1 MPLPWDAALI
11 MSGEEDVVR
20 PNRADL
26 AAPIWLVQLLRSTPA
41 PIPWSRAV
49 RAALALA
56 IPMVVGYALGD
67 IGTGALVS
75 TGALPT
81 VLAESAGPYRYRAL
95 RLGGAAVAGSAGF
108 AVGLLSGPDA
118 LASFVTVVLVAAV
131 SALVSSAGSN
141 ASVAA
146 LQLFIFTVLGT
157 GQHALG
163 VQAELAMASFLA
175 GAGWGLLI
183 ALVGWTV
190 RATTPERTAVAHVF
204 IELAAM
210 LSVQDEATSRAA
222 RHQLTTAMNTAYDR
236 VLSARSWLSGRDE
249 TYRAL
254 LNLLSAATPA
264 VEAGVAMA
272 HTGRKAPPEVID
284 HLAAVATS
292 VLANAPLPP
301 APRRSTSDTDD
312 VLRALY
318 SGLARIG
325 HGADRK
331 RRERASPWSLV
342 REWAASLVS
351 GPLTWLAALRL
362 VLCVALAEGAGLL
375 LPLERSYWITLTVGI
390 VLKPDF
396 GSVFG
401 RAVLR
406 GIGTVVGVGIGAL
419 VLGLGVRGW
428 VLVGLIV
435 VFAAGVA
442 IGKVRNYGILSAF
455 VTPLIIVQVD
465 LASRGDW
472 AVVLARLVDTVLGC
486 AIVLVFG
493 YLLWP
498 GSMRPRVGGRLAEVA
513 DTVGRYVERGLRP
526 APSAEERTDR
536 SRRRRRAYRG
546 LADLRT
552 AFQQSVVEPSAAG
565 RQATAWWPAIVGLER
580 VADAV
585 TEVVVSIER
594 GVRPPDPADVRLL
607 TAALA
612 EFATAVREQR
622 EPVDFPLPESERLS
636 GVAEQVNA
644 AFEAVRGPDFTR
656 SWFPFRRKQG
666 G

>member
-1 MPLPWDAALI
+1 MR
-11 MSGEEDVVR
+11 S
-20 PNRADL
+20 NRADL

-41 PIPWSRAV
+41 PIPWTRAI
-49 RAALALA
+49 RAALAMA
-56 IPMVVGYALGD
+56 VPMAVGYALGD

-81 VLAESAGPYRYRAL
+81 VLAESTGPYRYRAI
-95 RLGGAAVAGSAGF
+95 RLGGAAAAASAGF
-108 AVGLLSGPDA
+108 AAGLLSGA
-118 LASFVTVVLVAAV
+118 NTVASFVTVVLVAAV
-131 SALVSSAGSN
+131 SALVSAAGSN

-146 LQLFIFTVLGT
+146 LQLFVFAVLGT
-157 GQHALG
+157 GQHAMG
-163 VQAELAMASFLA
+163 VPADLAMVCFLL
-175 GAGWGLLI
+175 GGGWGLLV
-183 ALVGWTV
+183 ALAGWTV
-190 RATTPERTAVAHVF
+190 RATSPERTAVAHVF

-210 LSVQDEATSRAA
+210 LSAQDDATSRAA
-222 RHQLTTAMNTAYDR
+222 RHQLTTALNTAYDR
-236 VLSARSWLSGRDE
+236 MLGARSWLSGRDE
-249 TYRAL
+249 TYRSL

-264 VEAGVAMA
+264 VEAGVAMTHA
-272 HTGRKAPPEVID
+272 GRKAPPEVIE
-284 HLAAVATS
+284 HLTAVATA
-292 VLANAPLPP
+292 VLAATPLPP
-301 APRRSTSDTDD
+301 APTLGPERPTDR
-312 VLRALY
+312 VLAALY
-318 SGLARIG
+318 AGLATIG
-325 HGADRK
+325 HGAERK
-331 RRERASPWSLV
+331 RRERTSPWSVL
-342 REWAASLVS
+342 REWAVSLA
-351 GPLTWLAALRL
+351 GPLTWLATLRL
-362 VLCVALAEGAGLL
+362 VLCVALAEGAGLV
-375 LPLERSYWITLTVGI
+375 LPVERSYWITLTVGI

-406 GIGTVVGVGIGAL
+406 GIGTVAGVGIGAL
-419 VLGLGVRGW
+419 VLGAGIQGW
-428 VLVGLIV
+428 LLVGLV
-435 VFAAGVA
+435 VIFAAGVA

-455 VTPLIIVQVD
+455 VTPLIIVQMD

-513 DTVGRYVERGLRP
+513 DTVARYVERGLRP
-526 APSAEERTDR
+526 AESAEERTVR

-552 AFQQSVVEPSAAG
+552 AFQQAVVEPSAAG
-565 RQATAWWPAIVGLER
+565 RQAAAWWPVIVGLER

-585 TEVVVSIER
+585 TEVVVAIER
-594 GVRPPDPADVRLL
+594 GADPPDSADVRLL

-612 EFATAVREQR
+612 EFAAAVREQR
-622 EPVDFPLPESERLS
+622 EPVDVELPDSERLA

-656 SWFPFRRKQG
+656 SWFTFRRRQSG
-666 G
+666 

>member
-1 MPLPWDAALI
+1 MR
-11 MSGEEDVVR
+11 S
-20 PNRADL
+20 NRADL

-41 PIPWSRAV
+41 PIPWTRAV
-49 RAALALA
+49 RAALAMA
-56 IPMVVGYALGD
+56 VPMAVGYAFGD
-67 IGTGALVS
+67 IGAGALVS

-81 VLAESAGPYRYRAL
+81 VLAESAGPYRYRAV
-95 RLGGAAVAGSAGF
+95 RLGGATAAASAGF
-108 AVGLLSGPDA
+108 AAGLLSGA
-118 LASFVTVVLVAAV
+118 NTMASFVTVVLIAAV
-131 SALVSSAGSN
+131 SALISAAGSN

-146 LQLFIFTVLGT
+146 LQLFVFTVLGT
-157 GQHALG
+157 GQHAMG
-163 VQAELAMASFLA
+163 VPADLAMVCFIA
-175 GAGWGLLI
+175 GAGWGLLV
-183 ALVGWTV
+183 ALAGWTV
-190 RATTPERTAVAHVF
+190 RATSPERTAVAHVF

-210 LSVQDEATSRAA
+210 LSAQDEATSRAA
-222 RHQLTTAMNTAYDR
+222 RHQLTTALNTAYDR
-236 VLSARSWLSGRDE
+236 MLGARSWLSGRDE
-249 TYRAL
+249 TYRGL

-272 HTGRKAPPEVID
+272 HAGRKAPPEVIG
-284 HLAAVATS
+284 HLTAVATS
-292 VLANAPLPP
+292 VLAAAPLPP
-301 APRRSTSDTDD
+301 APTPSQERPADR
-312 VLRALY
+312 VLAALY
-318 SGLARIG
+318 SGLATIG
-325 HGADRK
+325 QGAERK
-331 RRERASPWSLV
+331 RRERTSPWSLL
-342 REWAASLVS
+342 REWMASLTA

-362 VLCVALAEGAGLL
+362 VLCVALAEGAGLV
-375 LPLERSYWITLTVGI
+375 LPVDRSYWITLTVGI

-406 GIGTVVGVGIGAL
+406 GIGTVAGVGIGAL
-419 VLGLGVRGW
+419 VLGSGVRGW
-428 VLVGLIV
+428 VLVALVV

-455 VTPLIIVQVD
+455 VTPLIIVQMD

-513 DTVGRYVERGLRP
+513 DTVALYVDRGLRP
-526 APSAEERTDR
+526 AESAEERTDR

-552 AFQQSVVEPSAAG
+552 AFQQAVVEPSAAG
-565 RQATAWWPAIVGLER
+565 RQAAAWWPAIVGLER

-585 TEVVVSIER
+585 TEVVVAIER
-594 GVRPPDPADVRLL
+594 GADPPDPDDVRLL
-607 TAALA
+607 TDALA
-612 EFATAVREQR
+612 EFAEAVREQR
-622 EPVDFPLPESERLS
+622 EPVDVVLPDSARLAD
-636 GVAEQVNA
+636 VAEQVDA
-644 AFEAVRGPDFTR
+644 AFQAVCGPDFTR
-656 SWFPFRRKQG
+656 SWFPFRRRQG